1 MIIPTAVSPELFTA
15 VLRFKAEKI
24 MKILQWFPGHMTKA
38 MRMMEDSVKL
48 CDGIIYVLDARCPAS
63 SFNPKLK
70 KIFGAKPVL
79 YVLNKGDLA
88 DGKAETFVKIIRDG
102 GASCVR
108 INAVDNRSRR
118 DICGAIDKLIAQ
130 KREASEQKGY
140 SKTFRFMVCGVPNT
154 GKSTVINL
162 IAGGA
167 RTQTGDK
174 AGVTRG
180 KQWVRLDGWELL
192 DTPGTTPPAFE
203 NQALALRLAYV
214 GSLNDDILDLDDI
227 ALALLA
233 ELKDKYPQNLK
244 DRYGIDGES
253 EPLEMLNRVCAR
265 RGFVLRGNDYDY
277 ERGEKAVIDDFRK
290 GRLGRITLD
299 EPSDC
304 DGFKF

>member
-1 MIIPTAVSPELFTA
+1 
-15 VLRFKAEKI
+15 
-24 MKILQWFPGHMTKA
+24 MKTLQWFPGHMTKA
-38 MRMMEDSVKL
+38 MRMMEDNVKL

-63 SFNPKLK
+63 SFNPRLK
-70 KIFGAKPVL
+70 KMFGAKPVL

-88 DGKAETFVKIIRDG
+88 DSGADAFVKAISDG
-102 GASCVR
+102 GAACVR
-108 INAVDNRSRR
+108 INAADNRSRR
-118 DICGAIDKLIAQ
+118 DICGAIEKLTAK
-130 KREASEQKGY
+130 KREAGELKGY

-162 IAGGA
+162 IARGA

-203 NQALALRLAYV
+203 NQRLALRLAYV

-233 ELKDKYPQNLK
+233 ELKEKYPQHLK
-244 DRYGIDGES
+244 ERYGIEEES
-253 EPLEMLNRVCAR
+253 EPLEMLNRVCVR
-265 RGFVLRGNDYDY
+265 RGFILRGNDFDY
-277 ERGEKAVIDDFRK
+277 ERAEKAVIDDFRK
-290 GRLGRITLD
+290 GRLGRVTLD
-299 EPSDC
+299 EVADC
-304 DGFKF
+304 KGFAF

>member
-1 MIIPTAVSPELFTA
+1 
-15 VLRFKAEKI
+15 
-24 MKILQWFPGHMTKA
+24 MTKA
-38 MRMMEDSVKL
+38 MRMMEDNIKL

-70 KIFGAKPVL
+70 KMFGAKPVL

-88 DGKAETFVKIIRDG
+88 DGRAEALAAIIRQS
-102 GASCVR
+102 GAPCVR

-118 DICGAIDKLIAQ
+118 DICGAIDKLIEQ
-130 KREASEQKGY
+130 KRTASEQKGY

-162 IAGGA
+162 IAGSA

-203 NQALALRLAYV
+203 NQRLALRLAYV
-214 GSLNDDILDLDDI
+214 GSLNDDILDMDDI

-233 ELKDKYPQNLK
+233 ELKEKYPQNLK
-244 DRYGIDGES
+244 DRYGIEN
-253 EPLEMLNRVCAR
+253 EETPLEMLERVCVR
-265 RGFVLRGNDYDY
+265 RGFILRGNEFDY

-290 GRLGRITLD
+290 GRLGKITLD
-299 EPSDC
+299 TAEDC
-304 DGFKF
+304 KIFTY